1 MRVFNSN
8 EMKERIKLKARD
20 LFMRY
25 GFRSVTMDEIAGQLG
40 VSKKTIYQYFTD
52 KDSLVEEVM
61 QDEVEFMQTV
71 CNKQLAESTNAIE
84 ELFRDMEQMN
94 SVMDAMN
101 PQIIYDLEKFYP
113 RTFERFK
120 KHKNTFLLDI
130 IKKNLARGIKEEL
143 YRSEID
149 IDVAAKFRL
158 ESSFI
163 AFNQDIFP
171 YGKYSLLKVSTE
183 IYHLYLHAIATTKG
197 KKLIEKYIQQ
207 ETSKS
212 IVL

>member
-1 MRVFNSN
+1 
-8 EMKERIKLKARD
+8 MKERIKAKARE

-61 QDEVEFMQTV
+61 QDEMTFMQMI
-71 CNKQLAESTNAIE
+71 CNKQLSESSNAVE

-101 PQIIYDLEKFYP
+101 PQIVYDLEKFYP
-113 RTFERFK
+113 KTFERFK
-120 KHKNTFLLDI
+120 KHKNTFLLDV
-130 IKKNLARGIKEEL
+130 IKKNLIRGIKEEL
-143 YRSEID
+143 YRPDID
-149 IDVAAKFRL
+149 IDIAAKFRL

-163 AFNQDIFP
+163 AFNQDLWQIQPSESINRNLSFVP
-171 YGKYSLLKVSTE
+171 ACNSNC
-183 IYHLYLHAIATTKG
+183 KG
-197 KKLIEKYIQQ
+197 KK
-207 ETSKS
+207 TN
-212 IVL
+212 